1 MTSSSVMMALDLY
14 QPVLEGLANLDFLVL
29 SASLPGLFLTVFLLA
44 RLVTWCF
51 RRWYAVAFHGI
62 FGIVVASTVVIVP
75 SVYRG
80 AGEIVLSALCCV
92 GGFFL
97 AFFLARLDR
106 RIQAETSGM
115 SV

>member
-1 MTSSSVMMALDLY
+1 MGDGDCNSGHDLFFGDDGAGSV
-14 QPVLEGLANLDFLVL
+14 P
-29 SASLPGLFLTVFLLA
+29 A

-115 SV
+115 SI